1 MGNAGSRG
9 RCEEVRKSGAAWGSS
24 GSREWHGEFRK
35 SGVAWGIP
43 EVGGGMKRSGSQGW
57 QEGFRYFWAI
67 RYFVEI
73 PGYSGSPSYHKQP
86 SGKFGGIRY
95 SRDVRIDIGCLDP
108 NPNPNPERV
117 RVG

>member
-1 MGNAGSRG
+1 MKR
-9 RCEEVRKSGAAWGSS
+9 S
-24 GSREWHGEFRK
+24 GSREWHEEVGKIVRSGVEKSGSWEWRGEVRK
-35 SGVAWGIP
+35 SGMAG
-43 EVGGGMKRSGSQGW
+43 RCSGSRGRR
-57 QEGFRYFWAI
+57 EEVRYFWAI

-108 NPNPNPERV
+108 NPNPNPNTNPNPNLTYLT
-117 RVG
+117 

>member
-1 MGNAGSRG
+1 MEKSGSREWRGEVRKSGMTVGSQEVGSGVGKFRSRG
-9 RCEEVRKSGAAWGSS
+9 RREEVRKSGMAGRCS
-24 GSREWHGEFRK
+24 GSRGRQK
-35 SGVAWGIP
+35 V
-43 EVGGGMKRSGSQGW
+43 
-57 QEGFRYFWAI
+57 FRYFWAI

-108 NPNPNPERV
+108 NPNPNLT
-117 RVG
+117 